1 MDLQVELRLFNE
13 QIKSLGASLSDDKLA
28 LILPLLKKKVF
39 KKGEIVVNAGEVC
52 TEAYFITKG
61 LMRTFYQ
68 IPNGSQKTYVIAGE
82 HNIFTEHSS
91 FISQK
96 PTVDYVEALEDT
108 EVLSFRYVDLIELYA
123 NCHEWEMV
131 GRIVSDVNFI
141 VAKNRLRS
149 LMNDD
154 APTRYRKFLKS
165 YQNMLSRI
173 PQHIVASYLGI
184 TPQSLSR
191 LKKEI
196 DWATLEV
203 SVNN

>member
-1 MDLQVELRLFNE
+1 MSLQSELNLFNE
-13 QIKSLGASLSDDKLA
+13 QIKSLCAGLSEENLA
-28 LILPLLKKKVF
+28 LFLPLLKKKIF
-39 KKGEIVVNAGEVC
+39 KKGEIVINAGEVC

-68 IPNGSQKTYVIAGE
+68 IPNGGQKTFVIAAE
-82 HNIFTEHSS
+82 HNLFTEHSS

-96 PTVDYVEALEDT
+96 PAIDNLEAVEDT
-108 EVLSFRYVDLIELYA
+108 EVLSFQYADLIELYTK
-123 NCHEWEMV
+123 CHEWETV
-131 GRIVSDVNFI
+131 GRIISDINFI

-154 APTRYRKFLKS
+154 APTRYRNFLKS
-165 YQNMLSRI
+165 YQNMLCRI

-191 LKKEI
+191 LKREI
-196 DWATLEV
+196 EEI
-203 SVNN
+203 